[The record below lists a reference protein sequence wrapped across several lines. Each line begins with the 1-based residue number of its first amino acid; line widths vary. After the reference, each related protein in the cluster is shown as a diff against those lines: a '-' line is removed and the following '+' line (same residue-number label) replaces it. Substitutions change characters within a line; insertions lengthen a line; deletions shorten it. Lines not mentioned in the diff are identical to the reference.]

1 MSDTPP
7 TQGDYLV
14 ISRGK
19 WDPAKSPEEIQQAID
34 RFYVWYEQ
42 AVAAGRMKRGQRLAV
57 EGKVVTRERIV
68 DGPFAEAKELVG
80 GYWFIVAASLDE
92 ATALAAE
99 NPCIACGLTLEIR
112 PLELER
118 ASAYAVTNENR

>member
-68 DGPFAEAKELVG
+68 AEAKELVG
-80 GYWFIVAASLDE
+80 GYCFIVAASLDE